1 MKKLLYTVLR
11 FSGLP
16 VLFREVLQRRKVTIL
31 LFHDLT
37 TEAAEKAFAYLSRK
51 YHLIGL
57 DDFLDA
63 LATGDEA
70 KIPPKALIITLD
82 DGFKENYALLPLIR
96 ENKVPV
102 TIFLCAGIVGTNRH
116 FWFLHDSVH
125 NRVDRPREVSNTERL
140 RLVLQEGFDLEREYE
155 TRQALSRQEIEE
167 MKPFVRFQSHSMF
180 HPNVISS
187 DERAVID
194 EFRLAKKVLEEDFR
208 LEITSLA
215 YLCGDY
221 TERIVE
227 LTREAGYRAALTHD
241 PGFNTVRTDP
251 FRLKRI
257 PANDS
262 FDRGEIAV
270 RASGVW
276 DFFRTLFTERSLFRN
291 FFK

>member
-1 MKKLLYTVLR
+1 MKKLLYAALR

-37 TEAAEKAFAYLSRK
+37 GESAEKAFAYFNRK

-63 LATGDEA
+63 LATGDES
-70 KIPPKALIITLD
+70 KIPQKALIITLD

-96 ENKVPV
+96 EHKVPV
-102 TIFLCAGIVGTNRH
+102 TIFLCAGIIGTNRH

-125 NRVDRPREVSNTERL
+125 NRENRPKGLSNTERL
-140 RLVLQEGFDLEREYE
+140 RSIRQEGFDFEREYE

-167 MKPFVRFQSHSMF
+167 MKPFVRFQSHAMF

-187 DERAVID
+187 DERDVID
-194 EFRLAKKVLEEDFR
+194 EFRLAKKTLEEDFR
-208 LEITSLA
+208 LEVTSLA

-227 LTREAGYRAALTHD
+227 LAREAGYRAALTHD
-241 PGFNTVRTDP
+241 PGFNTIRTDP

-276 DFFRTLFTERSLFRN
+276 DFFRTLFTERSLFRK
-291 FFK
+291 FFE